1 MEISRVSMPL
11 SRVKCLLNASVNV
24 LFGWLNQVIYLKRLI
39 ILDNNSEMEDL
50 MKDIAMEN
58 LTKDVAIYVNNEM
71 RLLDIRAENDVLMR
85 QIEQLETKINRAKK
99 RGQRPNMLDINALN
113 KKVFKS
119 LYLLAE
125 RDTLLVIGNK
135 LIKES
140 VLHRQIEHRRKY
152 LDGKFRKELY
162 RRQYIRLCKAPRLH
176 HIDFNI
182 VK

>member
-1 MEISRVSMPL
+1 ME
-11 SRVKCLLNASVNV
+11 NV
-24 LFGWLNQVIYLKRLI
+24 IHSARL
-39 ILDNNSEMEDL
+39 
-50 MKDIAMEN
+50 EN
-58 LTKDVAIYVNNEM
+58 LTKDVAIYINNEM
-71 RLLDIRAENDVLMR
+71 RLLDIKAENDVLLR

-99 RGQRPNMLDINALN
+99 RGRRPNAQHIKDLN

-125 RDTLLVIGNK
+125 RDTLMIIGNK

-140 VLHRQIEHRRKY
+140 ILHRQIEHRRRY
-152 LDGKFRKELY
+152 LDDKFRKELY
-162 RRQYIRLCKAPRLH
+162 HRQYMRICKAPRLH